1 MNEYYVYEWIRL
13 DTNEPFYVGMGHGK
27 RCYQLTRGN
36 NNHFNNIVKSI
47 PVAVNILHDNLDRQT
62 AFDLEVWYIREYR
75 DIIGYDLC
83 NINDGGEGQSL
94 CGKLN
99 PMYGKHRCG
108 ENNPMYGK
116 HHSEETKK
124 KMSETNKGKHHS
136 EETKKKM
143 SEANKGKHHSEETK
157 KKISENHWDNSG
169 ENHPMYGKH
178 HTEESKIKISTALKG
193 KKKSVNTIEKRRK
206 SITGKYIGKNSW
218 NKRAIICLTTNKIFY
233 LMEDAL
239 KYYNLKSA
247 GELSTCCKGYRKR
260 KGKVIKVS
268 FYGKLSDGTKLAWMY
283 LDDFLN
289 KCEYIIL

>member
-1 MNEYYVYEWIRL
+1 MNDYYVYEWIRL
-13 DTNEPFYVGMGHGK
+13 DTNEPFYVGKGNGNRWK
-27 RCYQLTRGN
+27 DLIRGRN
-36 NNHFNNIVKSI
+36 YHFNNIVNKI
-47 PVAVNILHDNLDRQT
+47 PVVVNILHDNLDEET
-62 AFDLEVWYIREYR
+62 AYGLEVWYIREYR

-83 NINDGGEGQSL
+83 NINDGGEGCVL
-94 CGKLN
+94 CGELN
-99 PMYGKHRCG
+99 GMYGKKGKDAPMYDVHRCG
-108 ENNPMYGK
+108 EDAPN
-116 HHSEETKK
+116 
-124 KMSETNKGKHHS
+124 
-136 EETKKKM
+136 
-143 SEANKGKHHSEETK
+143 
-157 KKISENHWDNSG
+157 
-169 ENHPMYGKH
+169 YGKH
-178 HTEESKIKISTALKG
+178 HTEEAKIKISTALKG

-247 GELSTCCKGYRKR
+247 GELSTCCKGYRER
-260 KGKVIKVS
+260 KGKIIKVS